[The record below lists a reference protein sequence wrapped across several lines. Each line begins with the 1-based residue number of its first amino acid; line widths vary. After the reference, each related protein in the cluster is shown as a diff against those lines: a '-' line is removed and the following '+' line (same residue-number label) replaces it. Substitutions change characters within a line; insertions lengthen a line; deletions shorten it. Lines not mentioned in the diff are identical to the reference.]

1 MKLSIHKLAA
11 RIGQEFKKLRAEV
24 RRDMDILRSSITTS
38 ASSTIPPHIHPKSD
52 IIGLELKISQLD
64 AKDSALTAADAALT
78 TAIAGKASTGSI
90 GASGLTMATARL
102 LGRST
107 ALTGAV
113 EEISVGAGLTLSGG
127 TLAASSSG
135 SFAPDSNL
143 ATAIASISPGNNL
156 AIPAGATLLDFSA
169 TGAITGFSSTGQPD
183 GKVIAIYVRGG
194 ILTLSNES
202 ASSTAS
208 NRIVTGQSD
217 IVAHAGSMITLCLVR
232 NGAGVLRWAVLGTST
247 PPIFTSFSD
256 IERSASSFYQDTV
269 VRGASFDFSFKK
281 LQTSTGWA
289 ADATTGITVD
299 TDTAVLM
306 LSSSGATRSFHGF
319 ISGNAE
325 GRVLIVRCNIGQ
337 PFGFTLVHNSGTV
350 ASINNKIFSSTGA
363 NVTVNPGGAVFLIH
377 AESAG
382 WYIVG

>member
-11 RIGQEFKKLRAEV
+11 RIGQEFKKLRAEI
-24 RRDMDILRSSITTS
+24 RREMDALKASMTTTTS
-38 ASSTIPPHIHPKSD
+38 SSVPHHIHPKSD
-52 IIGLELKISQLD
+52 IIGLELKLSQLD
-64 AKDSALTAADAALT
+64 DKDSLLTAADATLT
-78 TAIAGKASTGSI
+78 TAIAGKASNGDVGS
-90 GASGLTMATARL
+90 SGLTMATARL

-107 ALTGAV
+107 AATGAI
-113 EEISVGAGLTLSGG
+113 EEISVGSGLTLTGG
-127 TLAASSSG
+127 VLAALSSG

-156 AIPAGATLLDFSA
+156 AIPSGATLLDFSA
-169 TGAITGFSSTGQPD
+169 TGAITGFNSTGQPD
-183 GKVIAIYVRGG
+183 GKVIAIYVRSG

-217 IVAHAGSMITLCLVR
+217 VVAHAGSMVTLCLVR
-232 NGAGVLRWAVLGTST
+232 NGAGLLRWAILGTST
-247 PPIFTSFSD
+247 PPIFTSSSD
-256 IERSASSFYQDTV
+256 IERSASSGYLDTV

-299 TDTAVLM
+299 QDTSVLM
-306 LSSSGATRSFHGF
+306 LSSSGATRNFHGF

-377 AESAG
+377 AASAG

>member
-1 MKLSIHKLAA
+1 VKLSIHKLAA
-11 RIGQEFKKLRAEV
+11 RIGQEFKKLRADV

-52 IIGLELKISQLD
+52 VIGLELKISQLD
-64 AKDSALTAADAALT
+64 AKDSALT
-78 TAIAGKASTGSI
+78 TAIAGKASTGAV

-113 EEISVGAGLTLSGG
+113 EEISVGTGLALSGG
-127 TLAASSSG
+127 VLTASG
-135 SFAPDSNL
+135 SFAPSSNL

-156 AIPAGATLLDFSA
+156 AIPVGATLLDFSS

-183 GKVIAIYVRGG
+183 GKVIAIYVRSG
-194 ILTLSNES
+194 ILTIANES

-208 NRIVTGQSD
+208 NRIITGQSD

-247 PPIFTSFSD
+247 PPIFTSSSD
-256 IERSASSFYQDTV
+256 IERSASSLYVDTV
-269 VRGASFDFSFKK
+269 VRGASFDFSFKN
-281 LQTSTGWA
+281 LQTVTGIS
-289 ADATTGITVD
+289 ADLTTGLTVNAD
-299 TDTAVLM
+299 TSVLM
-306 LSSSGATRSFHGF
+306 LGCSGAIRSIHGF
-319 ISGNAE
+319 VSGNAE
-325 GRVLIVRCNIGQ
+325 GRVLIVRCNISQ

-363 NVTVNPGGAVFLIH
+363 DVTVNPGGAVFLIH
-377 AESAG
+377 GASAG